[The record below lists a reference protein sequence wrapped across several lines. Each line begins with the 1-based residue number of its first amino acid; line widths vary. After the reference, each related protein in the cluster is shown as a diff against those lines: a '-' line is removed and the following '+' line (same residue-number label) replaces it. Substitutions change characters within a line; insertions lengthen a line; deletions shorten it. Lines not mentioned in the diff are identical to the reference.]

1 MFEIIVDEKKCR
13 GTGRC
18 LDICPKGPKIWKLEK
33 GIAVVMDVSYC
44 INCGNCAAMCPEGA
58 IKIKWLRDSQ

>member
-1 MFEIIVDEKKCR
+1 MFEIIVDEKKCS
-13 GTGRC
+13 GC
-18 LDICPKGPKIWKLEK
+18 DKCPDACPKGPKVWKTEN

-58 IKIKWLRDSQ
+58 IKIKTK